1 MEQIPTVRKYGM
13 TTIDAA
19 STIVKS
25 MELAASVLTQV
36 HDQELSRQSFV
47 ENGDTTKRHDM
58 QFAMKE
64 TDSFYAHSNSLDLNA
79 NTGH

>member
-1 MEQIPTVRKYGM
+1 MVTLLQGSLEVGKRIAVWVSHIRFRKPLYQMEQMPTVRKYGM

-36 HDQELSRQSFV
+36 HEQELSRQSFV
-47 ENGDTTKRHDM
+47 EK
-58 QFAMKE
+58 
-64 TDSFYAHSNSLDLNA
+64 
-79 NTGH
+79 

>member
-1 MEQIPTVRKYGM
+1 MRSVHKYGM

-36 HDQELSRQSFV
+36 HEQELNRQGFV
-47 ENGDTTKRHDM
+47 EN
-58 QFAMKE
+58 
-64 TDSFYAHSNSLDLNA
+64 DSSYEDKIKNHLIDINRSDLIDKICIQEVLPPED
-79 NTGH
+79 